1 MQYSLEVTEIFTS
14 HSSISNHVNS
24 ALPFSNIV
32 HGFIHTRRLLS
43 LADTATRVWRILSG
57 DERASL
63 PVMWSEYIAKH
74 VHRTST
80 RRIAAY
86 GTFRNSA
93 EQYQSWRDNITED
106 ALTKIEEHCQPSLE
120 LLGYNVFGD
129 LKTAR
134 NLSVS
139 LFAE

>member
-1 MQYSLEVTEIFTS
+1 MTQIFTL
-14 HSSISNHVNS
+14 HSSVNQRVDS
-24 ALPFSNIV
+24 ALAFSDI
-32 HGFIHTRRLLS
+32 IHDPHSCRRLLS
-43 LADTATRVWRILSG
+43 LAGTATRVWRMLSG
-57 DERASL
+57 DEGASI
-63 PVMWSEYIAKH
+63 PAMWSEYIEKH

-93 EQYQSWRDNITED
+93 EQYQSWRDNITEI
-106 ALTKIEEHCQPSLE
+106 ALTSIEEHCQPALE

-129 LKTAR
+129 LKTTR

-139 LFAE
+139 LFAN